1 MRDFLLD
8 QNGDVVIKSGD
19 IKMTKS
25 NSELLLQKIKTVLGT
40 NKGEW
45 IFDKEQGIDYRIIL
59 VKNPD
64 REEILG
70 TVRDGL
76 KQVDESLEIIE
87 YKFEMINR
95 HLILT
100 FRATNGNNEEIS
112 LAVGQATTQS
122 GKTVILC
129 ALTSDEIL
137 NAGTATDAVCI
148 CDTDITVVSDE
159 LGGI

>member
-45 IFDKEQGIDYRIIL
+45 IFDQEQGIDYRIIL

-76 KQVDESLEIIE
+76 KQVDESLEVIE
-87 YKFEMINR
+87 YKFEMIKR

-112 LAVGQATTQS
+112 LAVGQAITQN

-129 ALTSDEIL
+129 ALTANEIISAG
-137 NAGTATDAVCI
+137 NATSVECI
-148 CDTDITVVSDE
+148 CSSDTENIHCE
-159 LGGI
+159 I